1 MRCPKCGTEMQTART
16 LDRSALTVRMRQCP
30 NRECGTTFITEEVPG
45 DPRLYHRLR
54 AEDTAQKRQAA
65 RAHHRHNKRAHQ
77 TA

>member
-1 MRCPKCGTEMQTART
+1 MRCPKCGTEMTTART

-54 AEDTAQKRQAA
+54 AEDTAQKRRAA
-65 RAHHRHNKRAHQ
+65 RRHLRHLRLLRQAV
-77 TA
+77 